1 MATKK
6 HIIPGFTGG
15 EVDESVATSLADVEG
30 LKTKAVKM
38 TNFYC
43 DTQDITRRRPP
54 MVSWVDTSLTD
65 PQKLNLIDYI
75 KNDGNEYAIQGPTEV
90 NTIKILQSFF
100 PGEIFLGEDLK
111 TLTGET
117 FSTKWKLNYVVLH
130 VAGKEHVFA
139 NITLTPTS
147 GVMKPIEYLL
157 YCDGFS
163 FLNNRERGLGPRINQ
178 YHTEYNAYEMVVKK
192 FTGKTYDLN
201 QTVPQRFRKVNAT
214 RVGIEQFKKQ
224 LRDGDDY
231 AQEVYDINIPD
242 QLYVD
247 AGVVKVNVA
256 GVSCTLSENGLRNSI
271 YRSVLPAE
279 ATIREVTTTDFP
291 AAPVVNEVNFDAI
304 RVYARNLENNHF
316 TASALSGSVGDTFAS
331 VRSIIGDTTADIDE
345 TTLYIKVMEYFSD
358 PRSGQAAA
366 QVVSDNSWAD
376 VDSSGD
382 ASVLNSLNST
392 SAFGLAGDIRH
403 FRDPDNFMPA
413 APLNTRRRYEAMIKV
428 VENLKAFIKPVV
440 STITADNVNDS
451 GDTHIFPD
459 IKFSTKHTEA
469 QNICSVIYEDDTYY
483 YLTLPEKNSVS
494 VLGTSRVVRSDGT
507 VEPESSAERV
517 PSNAGN
523 LTQAQIAFETLDP
536 TTSRTVEDIHEQKRL
551 ENLNPKLKTEKGSWA
566 FSCVPNTDTAA
577 PQGLCATQNSGV
589 GACVALIPKAAAAVC
604 NYNVD
609 SLELEL
615 PIGLFDST
623 VVPATSGTGQRI
635 AAKVPIVDYVSAGC
649 DDEIIIVH
657 LYYDYTHEDMV
668 KWHDDKDC
676 ISVTIAEDRF
686 DYLEGKGRRTVTYKK
701 GVLPQMSSISE
712 GMIGRVHSPTRIE
725 LLGNSFTSDSEKFR
739 KSMLQYLWGVDGL
752 HSEFSAYKTLRGPT
766 RLGIPTDPNSR
777 SPATFDY
784 MGAHCAPPAPG
795 PGYTRI
801 SGEASVPSLYS
812 VGGVPIADFYPAET
826 IDSTVGYRDKYFNNL
841 AGGIMC
847 EFTTSALV
855 HKLDYLPTN
864 VLSKADGRNIT
875 HSGSDVFVSEHISLS
890 EKKSNPDFYYL
901 SGSSNVPLDRVE
913 RANREIPDVVGLY
926 YPNGS
931 AHILNVVEGIVG
943 VNKVNNLILVSTPNR
958 VFTIPERLLEQ
969 DKAPI
974 LRPILERGFDTPIIG
989 ENTNYYGAQEN
1000 RVISFKYYERQQGYD
1015 GHDET
1020 EDVTLSKITQIETM
1034 IQRHNLVLCV
1044 AGGTNKIH
1052 VLRLGGQ
1059 RRTNSFS
1066 TFEFPVVIN
1075 KVQKLDHD
1083 RVLIFTDSAPG
1094 VIDFST
1100 GELADYRDVI
1110 TQDGAV
1116 TKVPYSSYVK
1126 STPIYDFSAS
1136 NFNSVKFTKVVSC
1149 MLLVAGPASAID
1161 VSLVSKTRKITNSV
1175 GSRGWDG
1182 SRFNLINID
1191 KFRNNTLESPSLV
1204 IETNSSTDFRFGS
1217 IVLEILTNG

>member
-54 MVSWVDTSLTD
+54 MVSWGDTSLTD

-192 FTGKTYDLN
+192 FTGKTYSLPDGFSG
-201 QTVPQRFRKVNAT
+201 RFKKVNAVA
-214 RVGIEQFKKQ
+214 VGIERFKKQ
-224 LRDGDDY
+224 LRDKNEY
-231 AQEVYDINIPD
+231 AQEAYDINIPD
-242 QLYVD
+242 KLYLD
-247 AGVVKVNVA
+247 NGVVKVNVA
-256 GVSCTLSENGLRNSI
+256 GGSCTLSENGLRNSI
-271 YRSVLPAE
+271 YRSVLPSE
-279 ATIREVTTTDFP
+279 VTIREVVATDFP
-291 AAPVVNEVNFDAI
+291 AAPIKNEVNFDAL
-304 RVYARNLENNHF
+304 RVYARNLENRSF
-316 TASALSGSVGDTFAS
+316 TSDFGAVSFGVNFNEIRT
-331 VRSIIGDTTADIDE
+331 IIGDTTPDIDE
-345 TTLYIKVMEYFSD
+345 TVLYTKIMEYFSN
-358 PRSGQAAA
+358 PKSGRPAA
-366 QVVSDNSWAD
+366 QVVSDNSWGE
-376 VDSSGD
+376 VDSSGS
-382 ASVLNSLNST
+382 AAVLHALNDT
-392 SAFGLAGDIRH
+392 SHESIDIQAIRGTI
-403 FRDPDNFMPA
+403 NLETVTNVA
-413 APLNTRRRYEAMIKV
+413 TARRYEAMLKV
-428 VENLKAFIKPVV
+428 VENLKSLIKPVV
-440 STITADNVNDS
+440 STITTYKKDDS

-459 IKFSTKHTEA
+459 IKFSTQHTEA

-494 VLGTSRVVRSDGT
+494 VLGTSRVVRSDGI
-507 VEPESSAERV
+507 VEPESLAERV

-523 LTQAQIAFETLDP
+523 LTQAQLAFETLGP
-536 TTSRTVEDIHEQKRL
+536 AVEKTVGDITEQKRL
-551 ENLNPKLKTEKGSWA
+551 ESLNPKLKTEKGSWA

-577 PQGLCATQNSGV
+577 PQGLCATQNSGI
-589 GACVALIPKAAAAVC
+589 GACVALIPKAAAAAC
-604 NYNVD
+604 GYD
-609 SLELEL
+609 TDRLELQL

-623 VVPATSGTGQRI
+623 VTPVVDGTGNRV
-635 AAKVPIVDYVSAGC
+635 AAKVPITDYHRGQC

-676 ISVTIAEDRF
+676 VSVTIAEDRF
-686 DYLEGKGRRTVTYKK
+686 DYLKGKGRRNVIYKK
-701 GVLPQMSSISE
+701 GILPQMSTISE
-712 GMIGRVHSPTRIE
+712 GLIGRVHSPTRIE
-725 LLGNSFTSDSEKFR
+725 LLGNAFTNNANKFR
-739 KSMLQYLWGVDGL
+739 NSMLQYLWGVDGINAN
-752 HSEFSAYKTLRGPT
+752 FNAYKTCRALT
-766 RLGIPTDPNSR
+766 RLGIPTDPESTEPV
-777 SPATFDY
+777 SFDY

-826 IDSTVGYRDKYFNNL
+826 IDSTVGFRDKYFNNL

-847 EFTTSALV
+847 EFTTAALV